1 MEKGQDELRLALQQ
15 RHNMGVARNVIL
27 FLGDGMGVSTVTAA
41 RIYKGQKDGHPGE
54 ETQLN
59 FEKFPY
65 AAFSKVTRII
75 ISHAPPPPPLPAQ
88 YKRISLLTQWAGL
101 A

>member
-1 MEKGQDELRLALQQ
+1 MAYRPHVLVLLPAREDWLQKGQDELRLALQQ

-41 RIYKGQKDGHPGE
+41 RIYKGQKDGRTGE

-65 AAFSKVTRII
+65 AAFSKVIRII
-75 ISHAPPPPPLPAQ
+75 IL
-88 YKRISLLTQWAGL
+88 
-101 A
+101 